1 MVALRTTLS
10 RSVGLTLIEVLVALA
25 IVSIAMT
32 AIIKAVSDNIRS
44 TAYLQNKT
52 IALYVGQQII
62 NEARLG
68 LLKLPGEASV
78 LQEKTTMLGS
88 DWYWH
93 AHEAATSNAR
103 IKKLSVDVFSH
114 DPSETET
121 PILTLEGYVYEK
133 E

>member
-10 RSVGLTLIEVLVALA
+10 RSMGLTLIEVLVALA

-68 LLKLPGEASV
+68 LLKLPGEADM
-78 LQEKTTMLGS
+78 LQEKTTMLGV

-93 AHEAATSNAR
+93 AHESATSNAR
-103 IKKLSVDVFSH
+103 IKKFSVDVYSH
-114 DPSETET
+114 EPNEAEPPVVALD
-121 PILTLEGYVYEK
+121 GYVYEK